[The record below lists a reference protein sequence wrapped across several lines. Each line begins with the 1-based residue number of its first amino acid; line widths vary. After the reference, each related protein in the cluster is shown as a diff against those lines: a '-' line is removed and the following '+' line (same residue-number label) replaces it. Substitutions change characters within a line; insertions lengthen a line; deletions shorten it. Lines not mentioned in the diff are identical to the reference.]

1 MKTSIRP
8 RSAALRLTAA
18 IGLLTTLSACGVVEL
33 MASGISDGTK
43 YVIRKVEEGRQGE
56 TRAPGTIPAT
66 APLEAVP
73 PAPVHGTDAAAPP
86 PAVAA
91 PVTPVSR
98 GEPL

>member
-1 MKTSIRP
+1 MKTSIRL

-18 IGLLTTLSACGVVEL
+18 IGVLTTLSACGAVEL

-56 TRAPGTIPAT
+56 TRAPGTIPAA
-66 APLEAVP
+66 APVQAAS
-73 PAPVHGTDAAAPP
+73 PAPVHGTDATVPP
-86 PAVAA
+86 VTAA